1 MINKITESKI
11 RDWIFEN
18 TGKIISN
25 SEFTKN
31 EQRYTK
37 EYLSELLDPEDSP
50 EYDMGD
56 STNNEFTKTIKID
69 GETFVVNV
77 EPSLVLV
84 GFYKFSFKLVH
95 SQNKS
100 KPTLANNDMKQYIQD
115 LNTYEYG
122 LTNTGNPI
130 KILKTLQSMM
140 FTFIKK
146 NNPRGISFK
155 DFDEGIRGKTYSYM
169 AKKLK
174 SKTGYSLLCANHYFW
189 LFKDNSDMIEFEKG
203 LK

>member
-31 EQRYTK
+31 EQLYTK

-56 STNNEFTKTIKID
+56 SVDNEFTKTIKIE

-77 EPSLVLV
+77 ELSQVLT

-100 KPTLANNDMKQYIQD
+100 KPTLNNNDMKQYIQD

-155 DFDEGIRGKTYSYM
+155 DFDEGVRGKTYSYM